1 MLRNAYYRWFAISMV
16 ILVLAV
22 TFLFIIR
29 TILITPP
36 GKSID
41 QPTHATPTRV
51 ASTRP
56 VLHTPTLS
64 VPPTSVPAHPL
75 QISSDPYTNSTSQ
88 HQTEVEPASYAYGP
102 TIVAAFQAG
111 RFFDHGSSN
120 IGWAT
125 SINSGANWQHG
136 FLPATTVF
144 VGGPYG
150 RITDPTVAYD
160 AAHHTWMIASIA
172 YQNVAGIIASSVLV
186 SLSTNGGTAWSQP
199 VTVADVGSIG
209 GLDKD
214 WLSCDNT
221 PTSRFYSHCYLEWDN
236 YNRNDV
242 IQMST
247 SNDGG
252 RTWGNT
258 RMTVNQASGF
268 VGYPLIQPDGTVIVP
283 ISNAS
288 QTVIN
293 VFTSTDGGASWSPP
307 RTIATITSLSQGTH
321 FQNSILFTAGI
332 DSTGTIYLIWL
343 DCRFEPNCQS
353 NDLVIMTSSA
363 GNIWSSIRRI
373 PLAPTGSSITYSVVG
388 LSVDQDTAGAT
399 AHLGLAFYYYAA
411 NCSNNCNL
419 SVGFASS
426 LNGGATWSANMRLA
440 GPFPVAWA
448 AAGNNSVGDYITVSF
463 SEGRAFP
470 IFALATAPGRQL
482 NEAMYTMAGGLAV
495 GGLSMK
501 T

>member
-307 RTIATITSLSQGTH
+307 RTIATIDVAMRRCESAYERPAVAAGGFVDDRRAVAAGDPTRSIRAGVVDDEELDLTLVVLSAKRLKTVGQKL
-321 FQNSILFTAGI
+321 FLVECRYDDRNSPHRG
-332 DSTGTIYLIWL
+332 
-343 DCRFEPNCQS
+343 
-353 NDLVIMTSSA
+353 TSS
-363 GNIWSSIRRI
+363 GVWTRTRKSSAAPLDQRSRPEERPKAAVLRRARI
-373 PLAPTGSSITYSVVG
+373 GCRSPASHRVAQARRAIG
-388 LSVDQDTAGAT
+388 L
-399 AHLGLAFYYYAA
+399 
-411 NCSNNCNL
+411 
-419 SVGFASS
+419 
-426 LNGGATWSANMRLA
+426 R
-440 GPFPVAWA
+440 
-448 AAGNNSVGDYITVSF
+448 
-463 SEGRAFP
+463 
-470 IFALATAPGRQL
+470 
-482 NEAMYTMAGGLAV
+482 
-495 GGLSMK
+495 
-501 T
+501 